1 VTRPAS
7 GVATRGPGKQRK
19 INRLLDRSM
28 IDRRRFLQISGAALA
43 ALGGGLAVTRTAAA
57 RATRAGARSAA
68 ARSDLRTTPIR
79 PPAVPLIVRSPYLST
94 WQSSTVSPGTWQTC
108 WNGDITPMAGI
119 VRIDGTSFVFAGDPT
134 VGDTLGALEQTH
146 LALTAT
152 RSVFTLQGSGV
163 QITLEYLSPIEPG
176 HLQRQSVPMA
186 WVLVTAQSIDGA
198 SHDVSLYLDVT
209 GEWLSGDPSQP
220 FTWAPVSVAHRGG
233 ALQAWT
239 MQLTEPQVLTE
250 IDDRAQW
257 GTIILAT
264 PQVPGL
270 SYQSGP
276 SGTVRTQFVDQG
288 VLLDTDDTSYTSIGG
303 DGYPAFG
310 FALDL
315 GQVGS
320 QPQTR
325 QFSLGQVRT
334 PLVSYLGTPLQP
346 LWTEYF
352 SDWQQMLAFFHADLA
367 GARQRATALD
377 AKVSAD
383 ARKAGG
389 AEYEAL
395 CLLSLRQAYGA
406 TELALGPD
414 HTPWAFLK
422 EISSNGDMS
431 TVDVIFPA
439 SPVWI
444 YLDPQYLSLLLRPIF
459 GYAASG
465 QWTEQ
470 FAPHDVGIYPTA
482 SGWEHV
488 LAEKMPVEES
498 GNMLIMAA
506 AYTRAAPGTTALV
519 YLQANYRW
527 LKLWAD
533 YLVATL
539 PNPGRQNQT
548 DDFAG
553 KIAHS
558 VNLALKGIVA
568 VAAMGRIA
576 EACGQ
581 HADAVHYRTQAR
593 QFIAYWLKHSGA
605 RGHSHLGL
613 TYRRKRAWGNTYNAF
628 PDALLGTGL
637 VPESVAAEQAAFYQ
651 TKANRLGLPLQT
663 PHRYGKT
670 DWQMWLAAWLHD
682 YPISQEL
689 IERVYRYANTTQTR
703 VPFCDLYD
711 TISGD
716 QVFGDQGFRAR
727 PVQGGIFALLAL
739 RALEGRQA

>member
-1 VTRPAS
+1 
-7 GVATRGPGKQRK
+7 
-19 INRLLDRSM
+19 M
-28 IDRRRFLQISGAALA
+28 A
-43 ALGGGLAVTRTAAA
+43 ALGGGLATARTAAA
-57 RATRAGARSAA
+57 RATTAGAGSAV
-68 ARSDLRTTPIR
+68 ARSDLKTTPIR
-79 PPAVPLIVRSPYLST
+79 PPAAPLIVRSPYLST
-94 WQSSTVSPGTWQTC
+94 WQRSTVSPGTWQTF
-108 WNGDITPMAGI
+108 WNGDTTAMAGI
-119 VRIDGTSFVFAGDPT
+119 VRIDGTSFVFAGDPSI
-134 VGDTLGALEQTH
+134 GDAGAALEQTH
-146 LALTAT
+146 LTLTAT
-152 RSVFTLQGSGV
+152 RSVFTLQSSGV

-176 HLQRQSVPMA
+176 DLQRQSIPMA
-186 WVLVTAQSIDGA
+186 WVLVTARSIDGA
-198 SHDVSLYLDVT
+198 SHDVSLYLDVS
-209 GEWLSGDPSQP
+209 GEWLSGDPSQQ
-220 FTWAPVSVAHRGG
+220 FTWAPVSVPYSGG

-239 MQLTEPQVLTE
+239 MQLAEQQILTE
-250 IDDRAQW
+250 IDNRAQW

-264 PQVPGL
+264 PQISGL

-303 DGYPAFG
+303 DGYPSFG

-352 SDWQQMLAFFHADLA
+352 SDWQQMLAFFHADIA
-367 GARQRATALD
+367 GARQRANTLD

-389 AEYEAL
+389 AKYEAL
-395 CLLSLRQAYGA
+395 CVLSLRQAYGA
-406 TELALGPD
+406 TELAVGPD
-414 HTPWAFLK
+414 NTPWAFLK
-422 EISSNGDMS
+422 EISSDGDTS

-459 GYAASG
+459 GYPASG
-465 QWTEQ
+465 QWTAR
-470 FAPHDVGIYPTA
+470 FAPHDLGPYPMA
-482 SGWEHV
+482 SGYPHNGGEN
-488 LAEKMPVEES
+488 MPVEES
-498 GNMLIMAA
+498 GNMIIMAA

-519 YLQANYRW
+519 YLQANYRS
-527 LKLWAD
+527 LKRWAD

-539 PNPGRQNQT
+539 PDPGLQNQT

-568 VAAMGRIA
+568 VAAMGQIA
-576 EACGQ
+576 EACGE
-581 HADAVHYRTQAR
+581 HADAIHYRKKAR
-593 QFIAYWLKHSGA
+593 QFIAYWLKHA
-605 RGHSHLGL
+605 QAPGHSHLGL
-613 TYRRKRAWGNTYNAF
+613 TYRRPGRREWGTTYNAY

-637 VPESVAAEQAAFYQ
+637 VPESVAAEQAAFYR
-651 TKANRLGLPLQT
+651 TKTNRFGLPLQT

-670 DWQMWLAAWLHD
+670 DWEMWLAAWLHR
-682 YPISQEL
+682 YPIGQEL
-689 IERVYRYANTTQTR
+689 IEREYRYANTTRSR
-703 VPFCDLYD
+703 VPFCDLYN

-716 QVFGDQGFRAR
+716 QVYGFQAR

-739 RALEGRQA
+739 HALEGRRA

>member
-1 VTRPAS
+1 
-7 GVATRGPGKQRK
+7 
-19 INRLLDRSM
+19 M
-28 IDRRRFLQISGAALA
+28 IDRRRFLQVSGAAVA
-43 ALGGGLAVTRTAAA
+43 ALGGGLAATRTAAA
-57 RATRAGARSAA
+57 RAITARATTARAPTVATTTVGATAPTRSAA
-68 ARSDLRTTPIR
+68 ARSKVKTTPIR

-94 WQSSTVSPGTWQTC
+94 WQSSTVSPGTWQTF
-108 WNGDITPMAGI
+108 WNGDTTAMAGI
-119 VRIDGTSFVFAGDPT
+119 VRIDGTSFAFAGDPSI
-134 VGDTLGALEQTH
+134 GDTVAALEQTH

-152 RSVFTLQGSGV
+152 RSVFILQSSGV
-163 QITLEYLSPIEPG
+163 EITLEYLSPIEPG
-176 HLQRQSVPMA
+176 NLQRQSIPMA
-186 WVLVTAQSIDGA
+186 WVLVTARSIDGA

-209 GEWLSGDPSQP
+209 GEWLSGDPSQL
-220 FTWAPVSVAHRGG
+220 FTWAPVSVPDRGG

-239 MQLTEPQVLTE
+239 MQLAEPQILTE

-264 PQVPGL
+264 PQIPGL
-270 SYQSGP
+270 TYQSGP
-276 SGTVRTQFVDQG
+276 SATVRTQFVEQG

-315 GQVGS
+315 GQLGS

-334 PLVSYLGTPLQP
+334 PLVSYLGTPLKP

-352 SDWQQMLAFFHADLA
+352 ADWQQMLAFFHAELA
-367 GARQRATALD
+367 GARQRAHTLD
-377 AKVSAD
+377 AKVSAE

-389 AEYEAL
+389 VEYEAL
-395 CLLSLRQAYGA
+395 CVLSLRQAYGA

-414 HTPWAFLK
+414 RTPWAFLK

-439 SPVWI
+439 SPLWI

-465 QWTEQ
+465 RWTAR
-470 FAPHDVGIYPTA
+470 FAPHDVGLYPTA
-482 SGWEHV
+482 SGYLH
-488 LAEKMPVEES
+488 LRPEKMPVEES
-498 GNMLIMAA
+498 ANMIIMAA

-519 YLQANYRW
+519 SLQANYRW
-527 LKLWAD
+527 LKRWAD

-553 KIAHS
+553 KISHS

-568 VAAMGRIA
+568 VAAMGQIA
-576 EACGQ
+576 EGVGE
-581 HADAVHYRTQAR
+581 HADAVHYRAKAR

-613 TYRRKRAWGNTYNAF
+613 TYRRKRAWGNSYNAF

-637 VPESVAAEQAAFYQ
+637 VPDSVAAKQAAFYR
-651 TKANRLGLPLQT
+651 TKTNRLGLPLQT

-670 DWQMWLAAWLHD
+670 DWQMWLAAWLHR

-689 IERVYRYANTTQTR
+689 IERTYRYANTTQTR

-711 TISGD
+711 TVTGD
-716 QVFGDQGFRAR
+716 QVFGSEGFQAR

-739 RALEGRQA
+739 HALKGQRG

>member
-1 VTRPAS
+1 MIDRP
-7 GVATRGPGKQRK
+7 R
-19 INRLLDRSM
+19 
-28 IDRRRFLQISGAALA
+28 IDRRRFLQVSGAAVA
-43 ALGGGLAVTRTAAA
+43 AVGGGLATARTAAA
-57 RATRAGARSAA
+57 RATTAVARSAV
-68 ARSDLRTTPIR
+68 ARSDLKTTPIR
-79 PPAVPLIVRSPYLST
+79 PPAAPLIVRSPYLST
-94 WQSSTVSPGTWQTC
+94 WQTSTVSPGTWQTF
-108 WNGDITPMAGI
+108 WNGDTTAMAGI
-119 VRIDGTSFVFAGDPT
+119 VRIDGSSFLFAGDPG
-134 VGDTLGALEQTH
+134 VGDAGAALEQTN
-146 LALTAT
+146 LTLTAT
-152 RSVFTLQGSGV
+152 RSVFTLQSSGV

-176 HLQRQSVPMA
+176 DLQRQSIPMA

-209 GEWLSGDPSQP
+209 GEWLSGDPTQR
-220 FTWAPVSVAHRGG
+220 FTWAPASVPYSGG
-233 ALQAWT
+233 SVQAWT
-239 MQLTEPQVLTE
+239 MQLAEQQILTE

-264 PQVPGL
+264 PRISGL

-276 SGTVRTQFVDQG
+276 SSTVRTQFVDQG

-303 DGYPAFG
+303 DGFPSFG

-334 PLVSYLGTPLQP
+334 PLVSFLGAPLQP

-352 SDWQQMLAFFHADLA
+352 SDWQRMLAFFHADIT
-367 GARQRATALD
+367 GARRRADTLD

-383 ARKAGG
+383 ARKVGG

-395 CLLSLRQAYGA
+395 CVLSLRQAYGA
-406 TELALGPD
+406 TELAVGPD
-414 HTPWAFLK
+414 NLPWAFLK
-422 EISSNGDMS
+422 EIASDGDTS

-465 QWTEQ
+465 QWTAP
-470 FAPHDVGIYPTA
+470 FAPHDLGPYPTA
-482 SGWEHV
+482 SGYPHNGGEN
-488 LAEKMPVEES
+488 MPVEES
-498 GNMLIMAA
+498 GNMIIMAA
-506 AYTRAAPGTTALV
+506 AYMRAAPGTTALV
-519 YLQANYRW
+519 YLQSNYRW
-527 LKLWAD
+527 LKRWAD

-539 PNPGRQNQT
+539 PDPGLQNQT

-568 VAAMGRIA
+568 VAAMGQIA
-576 EACGQ
+576 QGCGEP
-581 HADAVHYRTQAR
+581 ADAIYYRNRAR
-593 QFIAYWLKHSGA
+593 QFIAYWLIHA
-605 RGHSHLGL
+605 QAPGHSHLGL
-613 TYRRKRAWGNTYNAF
+613 TYRRPGRREWGNTYNAY

-637 VPESVAAEQAAFYQ
+637 VPESVAAEQAAFYR
-651 TKANRLGLPLQT
+651 TKTNRFGLPLQT

-670 DWQMWLAAWLHD
+670 DWEMWLAAWLQR

-689 IERVYRYANTTQTR
+689 IEREYRYANTTRSR
-703 VPFCDLYD
+703 VPFCDLYN
-711 TISGD
+711 TITGD
-716 QVFGDQGFRAR
+716 QVYGFQAR

-739 RALEGRQA
+739 HALEGRPS

>member
-1 VTRPAS
+1 V
-7 GVATRGPGKQRK
+7 
-19 INRLLDRSM
+19 
-28 IDRRRFLQISGAALA
+28 IDRRRFLQVSGAAVA
-43 ALGGGLAVTRTAAA
+43 ALGGGLAGTRTAVA
-57 RATRAGARSAA
+57 RATTAGARSAA
-68 ARSDLRTTPIR
+68 ARSDLKTTPIR

-94 WQSSTVSPGTWQTC
+94 WLSSTVSPGTWQTF
-108 WNGDITPMAGI
+108 WNGDTTAMAGI
-119 VRIDGTSFVFAGDPT
+119 VRIDGTSYAFAGDPS
-134 VGDTLGALEQTH
+134 VGDTVAALEQTH

-152 RSVFTLQGSGV
+152 RSVFTLQSSSV

-176 HLQRQSVPMA
+176 HLQRQSIPMA
-186 WVLVTAQSIDGA
+186 WVLVTARSIDGA

-220 FTWAPVSVAHRGG
+220 FTWAPVSVPYRDG

-239 MQLTEPQVLTE
+239 MQLSQPQILTE

-257 GTIILAT
+257 GMIILAT
-264 PQVPGL
+264 PQIPGL

-288 VLLDTDDTSYTSIGG
+288 VLLDTDDTSDTSIGG
-303 DGYPAFG
+303 NGYPSFG

-315 GQVGS
+315 GPVGS

-325 QFSLGQVRT
+325 QFSVGHVRT

-352 SDWQQMLAFFHADLA
+352 PDWQQMLAFFHADIA
-367 GARQRATALD
+367 GARQRANTLD

-383 ARKAGG
+383 AKAAGG
-389 AEYEAL
+389 VEYEAL
-395 CLLSLRQAYGA
+395 CVLSLRQAYGG

-414 HTPWAFLK
+414 NTPWAFLK
-422 EISSNGDMS
+422 EISSDGDIS

-444 YLDPQYLSLLLRPIF
+444 YLDRQYLSLLLRPVF
-459 GYAASG
+459 AYAASG
-465 QWTEQ
+465 QWTAQ
-470 FAPHDVGIYPTA
+470 FAPHDLGLYPTA
-482 SGWEHV
+482 SGYLHV
-488 LAEKMPVEES
+488 GAEQMPIEES
-498 GNMLIMAA
+498 GNMIIMAA
-506 AYTRAAPGTTALV
+506 AYARAAPGTTALV

-527 LKLWAD
+527 LKRWAD
-533 YLVATL
+533 YLVAVL

-558 VNLALKGIVA
+558 VNLALKGIVG
-568 VAAMGRIA
+568 VAAMGQIA
-576 EACGQ
+576 EACGE
-581 HADAVHYRTQAR
+581 HSDAIHFRAKADE
-593 QFIAYWLKHSGA
+593 FIAYWLTHSGA

-613 TYRRKRAWGNTYNAF
+613 TYRRKRAWGNTYNAY

-637 VPESVAAEQAAFYQ
+637 VPDSVAAEQAAFYH
-651 TKANRLGLPLQT
+651 TKTNRLGLPLQT

-670 DWQMWLAAWLHD
+670 DWQMWLAAWLRR

-689 IERVYRYANTTQTR
+689 IAREYRYANTTHTR

-716 QVFGDQGFRAR
+716 QVFGAQGFQAR

-739 RALEGRQA
+739 QALEGRRA

>member
-1 VTRPAS
+1 M
-7 GVATRGPGKQRK
+7 
-19 INRLLDRSM
+19 IDRCM
-28 IDRRRFLQISGAALA
+28 IDRRRFLQVSGTAVA
-43 ALGGGLAVTRTAAA
+43 ALGGGLATARTAAA
-57 RATRAGARSAA
+57 RATTAGAGSPV
-68 ARSDLRTTPIR
+68 ARSDPETTPIR
-79 PPAVPLIVRSPYLST
+79 PPAAPLIVRSPYLST
-94 WQSSTVSPGTWQTC
+94 WQRSTVSPGTWQTF
-108 WNGDITPMAGI
+108 WNGDTTAMAGI
-119 VRIDGTSFVFAGDPT
+119 VRIDGTSFVFAGDPSI
-134 VGDTLGALEQTH
+134 GDTGAALEQTH
-146 LALTAT
+146 LTLTAT
-152 RSVFTLQGSGV
+152 RSVFTLQSRGV

-176 HLQRQSVPMA
+176 DLQRQAIPMA
-186 WVLVTAQSIDGA
+186 WVLVTARSIDGA
-198 SHDVSLYLDVT
+198 SHDVSLYLDVS
-209 GEWLSGDPSQP
+209 GEWLSGDPSQQ
-220 FTWAPVSVAHRGG
+220 FTWAPVSVPYSGG

-239 MQLTEPQVLTE
+239 MQLAEQQILTE
-250 IDDRAQW
+250 IDNRAQW

-264 PQVPGL
+264 PQISGL
-270 SYQSGP
+270 SYESGP

-334 PLVSYLGTPLQP
+334 PLVSYLGTPLPP

-352 SDWQQMLAFFHADLA
+352 SDWKQMLAFFHADIA
-367 GARQRATALD
+367 GARQRANTLD

-389 AEYEAL
+389 AKYEAL
-395 CLLSLRQAYGA
+395 CVLSLRQAYGA
-406 TELALGPD
+406 TELAVGPD
-414 HTPWAFLK
+414 NTPWAFLK
-422 EISSNGDMS
+422 EISSDGDTS

-459 GYAASG
+459 GYPASG
-465 QWTEQ
+465 QWTAP
-470 FAPHDVGIYPTA
+470 FAPHDLGPYPMA
-482 SGWEHV
+482 SGYPHNGGEN
-488 LAEKMPVEES
+488 MPVEES
-498 GNMLIMAA
+498 GNMIIMAA

-527 LKLWAD
+527 LKRWAD

-539 PNPGRQNQT
+539 PDPGLQNQT

-568 VAAMGRIA
+568 VAAMGQIA
-576 EACGQ
+576 QGCGE
-581 HADAVHYRTQAR
+581 HADAIHFRSKAR
-593 QFIAYWLKHSGA
+593 QFIAYWLKHA
-605 RGHSHLGL
+605 QAPGHSHLGL
-613 TYRRKRAWGNTYNAF
+613 TYRGPGRREWGNTYNAY

-637 VPESVAAEQAAFYQ
+637 VPESVAAEQAAFYR
-651 TKANRLGLPLQT
+651 TKINRFGLPLQT
-663 PHRYGKT
+663 PHSYGKT
-670 DWQMWLAAWLHD
+670 DWEMWLAAWLHR
-682 YPISQEL
+682 YPIGQEL
-689 IERVYRYANTTQTR
+689 IEREYQYANTTQSR
-703 VPFCDLYD
+703 VPFCDLYS

-716 QVFGDQGFRAR
+716 QVYGFEAR

-739 RALEGRQA
+739 HALEGRRG

>member
-1 VTRPAS
+1 
-7 GVATRGPGKQRK
+7 
-19 INRLLDRSM
+19 M
-28 IDRRRFLQISGAALA
+28 
-43 ALGGGLAVTRTAAA
+43 
-57 RATRAGARSAA
+57 
-68 ARSDLRTTPIR
+68 
-79 PPAVPLIVRSPYLST
+79 
-94 WQSSTVSPGTWQTC
+94 
-108 WNGDITPMAGI
+108 
-119 VRIDGTSFVFAGDPT
+119 
-134 VGDTLGALEQTH
+134 
-146 LALTAT
+146 
-152 RSVFTLQGSGV
+152 FTLQSSGV

-176 HLQRQSVPMA
+176 DLQRQSIPMA

-220 FTWAPVSVAHRGG
+220 FTWAPVSVPYRGG

-239 MQLTEPQVLTE
+239 MQLAEQQILTE

-264 PQVPGL
+264 PQIPGL

-303 DGYPAFG
+303 DGYPSFG

-352 SDWQQMLAFFHADLA
+352 SDWQRMLAFFHADIA
-367 GARQRATALD
+367 GARQRADTLD

-395 CLLSLRQAYGA
+395 CVLSLRQAYGA
-406 TELALGPD
+406 TELAVGPD
-414 HTPWAFLK
+414 NLPWAFLK
-422 EISSNGDMS
+422 EISSDGDTS

-465 QWTEQ
+465 RWTAR
-470 FAPHDVGIYPTA
+470 FAPHDLGPYPTA
-482 SGWEHV
+482 SGYPHNGGEN
-488 LAEKMPVEES
+488 MPVEES
-498 GNMLIMAA
+498 GNMIIMAA

-527 LKLWAD
+527 LKRWAD

-539 PNPGRQNQT
+539 PDPGLQNQT

-568 VAAMGRIA
+568 VAAMGQIA
-576 EACGQ
+576 EACGEQ
-581 HADAVHYRTQAR
+581 ADAIHYRTQGQAVHR
-593 QFIAYWLKHSGA
+593 LLAQTRAGA
-605 RGHSHLGL
+605 RAQPPRAHLSPPGQARMGNYLQRLSRRTARHRPRARVGRGRAGGVLPDQDQPVRAAAADSAPLRQDRLADVAGGL
-613 TYRRKRAWGNTYNAF
+613 AASLPDQPGADRARVPVCEHDPEPRSVLRSVQHDHGRSGVRLPGPAGAGRNLRA
-628 PDALLGTGL
+628 PRAARARGPALL
-637 VPESVAAEQAAFYQ
+637 
-651 TKANRLGLPLQT
+651 
-663 PHRYGKT
+663 
-670 DWQMWLAAWLHD
+670 
-682 YPISQEL
+682 
-689 IERVYRYANTTQTR
+689 
-703 VPFCDLYD
+703 
-711 TISGD
+711 SG
-716 QVFGDQGFRAR
+716 GPAPKRHKRSR
-727 PVQGGIFALLAL
+727 PRSGRGSIPRGWRRDAD
-739 RALEGRQA
+739 RRQALQ

>member
-1 VTRPAS
+1 M
-7 GVATRGPGKQRK
+7 
-19 INRLLDRSM
+19 IDRCM
-28 IDRRRFLQISGAALA
+28 IDRRRFLQVSGTAVA
-43 ALGGGLAVTRTAAA
+43 ALGGGFATARTAAA
-57 RATRAGARSAA
+57 RATTAGAGSAV
-68 ARSDLRTTPIR
+68 ARSDSETTPIR
-79 PPAVPLIVRSPYLST
+79 PPAAPLIVRSPYLST
-94 WQSSTVSPGTWQTC
+94 WQRSTVSPGTWQTF
-108 WNGDITPMAGI
+108 WNGDTTAMAGI
-119 VRIDGTSFVFAGDPT
+119 VRIDGTSFVFAGDPSI
-134 VGDTLGALEQTH
+134 GDAGDALEQTQ
-146 LALTAT
+146 LKLTAT
-152 RSVFTLQGSGV
+152 RSVFTLQSSGV

-176 HLQRQSVPMA
+176 DLQRQSIPMA
-186 WVLVTAQSIDGA
+186 WVLVTTRSIDGA
-198 SHDVSLYLDVT
+198 SHDVSLYLDVS
-209 GEWLSGDPSQP
+209 GEWLSGDPSQQ
-220 FTWAPVSVAHRGG
+220 FTWAPASVPYSGG

-239 MQLTEPQVLTE
+239 MQLEQPQILTE

-264 PQVPGL
+264 PQISGL

-303 DGYPAFG
+303 DGYPSFG

-320 QPQTR
+320 QPETR

-334 PLVSYLGTPLQP
+334 PLVSYLGTALKP

-352 SDWQQMLAFFHADLA
+352 SDWQRMLAFFHADIA
-367 GARQRATALD
+367 GARQRADTLD

-383 ARKAGG
+383 ATKVGG
-389 AEYEAL
+389 AKYEAL
-395 CLLSLRQAYGA
+395 CVLSLRQAYGA
-406 TELALGPD
+406 TELAVGPD
-414 HTPWAFLK
+414 NTPWAFLK
-422 EISSNGDMS
+422 EISSDGDTS

-459 GYAASG
+459 GYPASG
-465 QWTEQ
+465 QWTAR
-470 FAPHDVGIYPTA
+470 FAPHDLGPYPMA
-482 SGWEHV
+482 SGYPHNGGEN
-488 LAEKMPVEES
+488 MPVEES
-498 GNMLIMAA
+498 GNMIIMAA
-506 AYTRAAPGTTALV
+506 AYTQAAPGTTALV

-527 LKLWAD
+527 LKRWAD

-539 PNPGRQNQT
+539 PDPGLQNQT

-568 VAAMGRIA
+568 VAAMGQIA
-576 EACGQ
+576 QGCGEQ
-581 HADAVHYRTQAR
+581 ADAIHFRNKAK
-593 QFIAYWLKHSGA
+593 QFIAYWLKHA
-605 RGHSHLGL
+605 QAPGHSHLGL
-613 TYRRKRAWGNTYNAF
+613 TYRRPGSSEWGNTYNAY

-637 VPESVAAEQAAFYQ
+637 VPESVAAEQAAFYR
-651 TKANRLGLPLQT
+651 TKINRFGLPLQT

-670 DWQMWLAAWLHD
+670 DWQMWLAAWLHR

-689 IERVYRYANTTQTR
+689 IEREYQYANTTRSR
-703 VPFCDLYD
+703 VPFCDLYS

-716 QVFGDQGFRAR
+716 QVYGFEAR

-739 RALEGRQA
+739 HALEGQGGA

>member
-1 VTRPAS
+1 MV
-7 GVATRGPGKQRK
+7 
-19 INRLLDRSM
+19 
-28 IDRRRFLQISGAALA
+28 DRRRFLQASGMAVA
-43 ALGGGLAVTRTAAA
+43 ALGGGLATARTAVA
-57 RATRAGARSAA
+57 RSVTAGAGSAA
-68 ARSDLRTTPIR
+68 ARSHPKTTPIR

-94 WQSSTVSPGTWQTC
+94 WQRSTVSPGTWQTF
-108 WNGDITPMAGI
+108 WNGDTTAMAGI
-119 VRIDGTSFVFAGDPT
+119 VRIDGTSFVFAGDLVIGET
-134 VGDTLGALEQTH
+134 GAALEQTH
-146 LALTAT
+146 LTLTAT
-152 RSVFTLQGSGV
+152 RSVFTLEGGGV
-163 QITLEYLSPIEPG
+163 QITLEYLSPIDPG
-176 HLQRQSVPMA
+176 DLRRQSMPMA
-186 WVLVTAQSIDGA
+186 WVLVTARSSDGA

-209 GEWLSGDPSQP
+209 GEWLSGDPTQQ
-220 FTWAPVSVAHRGG
+220 FTWAPVSLPCSGG

-239 MQLTEPQVLTE
+239 MQLTEQQILTE
-250 IDDRAQW
+250 VDDRAQW
-257 GTIILAT
+257 GAIILAT
-264 PQVPGL
+264 PQIPGL
-270 SYQSGP
+270 TYQSGP
-276 SGTVRTQFVDQG
+276 SGTVRSQFVNQG

-303 DGYPAFG
+303 DGYPSFG

-352 SDWQQMLAFFHADLA
+352 SDWQQMLAFFHADLG
-367 GARQRATALD
+367 GARRRADTLD

-383 ARKAGG
+383 ARKVGG

-395 CLLSLRQAYGA
+395 CVLSLRQSYGA
-406 TELALGPD
+406 TELAVGPD
-414 HTPWAFLK
+414 NLPWAFLK
-422 EISSNGDMS
+422 EISSDGDTS

-465 QWTEQ
+465 QWTAR
-470 FAPHDVGIYPTA
+470 FAPHDLGLYPTA
-482 SGWEHV
+482 SGYPHNGGEQ
-488 LAEKMPVEES
+488 MPVEES
-498 GNMLIMAA
+498 GNMIIMAA
-506 AYTRAAPGTTALV
+506 AYTLAAPGTTALV
-519 YLQANYRW
+519 YLQANYRR
-527 LKLWAD
+527 LKQWAD

-539 PNPGRQNQT
+539 PDPGLQNQT

-558 VNLALKGIVA
+558 VNLALKGIIA
-568 VAAMGRIA
+568 VAAMGQIA
-576 EACGQ
+576 HLCGEQ
-581 HADAVHYRTQAR
+581 ADATHYRKKAS
-593 QFIAYWLKHSGA
+593 QFIAYWLTHAQAPGN
-605 RGHSHLGL
+605 RHLGL
-613 TYRRKRAWGNTYNAF
+613 TYRRRGRRDRAWGTTYNAY

-637 VPESVAAEQAAFYQ
+637 VPDSVAAEQAAFYR
-651 TKANRLGLPLQT
+651 TKTNRLGLPLQT

-670 DWQMWLAAWLHD
+670 DWQMWLAAWLRR

-689 IERVYRYANTTQTR
+689 IEREYRYANTTQTR

-716 QVFGDQGFRAR
+716 RVFGSEGFQAR

-739 RALEGRQA
+739 HALDGRRS

>member
-1 VTRPAS
+1 M
-7 GVATRGPGKQRK
+7 
-19 INRLLDRSM
+19 IDRCM
-28 IDRRRFLQISGAALA
+28 IDRRRFLEVSGTAVA
-43 ALGGGLAVTRTAAA
+43 ALGGGLATARTAAA
-57 RATRAGARSAA
+57 RATTAGAGSAV
-68 ARSDLRTTPIR
+68 ARSHLKTTPIR
-79 PPAVPLIVRSPYLST
+79 PPAAPLIVRSPYLST
-94 WQSSTVSPGTWQTC
+94 WQRSTVSPGTWQTF
-108 WNGDITPMAGI
+108 WNGDTTAMAGI
-119 VRIDGTSFVFAGDPT
+119 VRIDGTSFVFAGDPSI
-134 VGDTLGALEQTH
+134 GDTGAALEQTH
-146 LALTAT
+146 LRLTAT
-152 RSVFTLQGSGV
+152 RSVFTLQSRGV

-176 HLQRQSVPMA
+176 DLKRQSIPMA
-186 WVLVTAQSIDGA
+186 WVLVIARSIDGA

-209 GEWLSGDPSQP
+209 GEWLSGDPSQQ
-220 FTWAPVSVAHRGG
+220 FTWAPVSVPYRGG

-239 MQLTEPQVLTE
+239 MQLAEQQILTE
-250 IDDRAQW
+250 IDNRTQW

-264 PQVPGL
+264 PQIPGL

-276 SGTVRTQFVDQG
+276 SGTVRMQFVDQG

-303 DGYPAFG
+303 DGYPSFA

-320 QPQTR
+320 HPRTR

-352 SDWQQMLAFFHADLA
+352 SDWQRMLAFFHADIA
-367 GARQRATALD
+367 GARRRANTLD

-383 ARKAGG
+383 ARKASG
-389 AEYEAL
+389 AKYEAL
-395 CLLSLRQAYGA
+395 CVLSLRQAYGA
-406 TELALGPD
+406 TELAVGPD
-414 HTPWAFLK
+414 NTPWAFLK
-422 EISSNGDMS
+422 EISSDGDTS

-459 GYAASG
+459 GYPASG
-465 QWTEQ
+465 HWTAR
-470 FAPHDVGIYPTA
+470 FAPHDLGPYPMA
-482 SGWEHV
+482 SGYPHNGGEN
-488 LAEKMPVEES
+488 MPVEES
-498 GNMLIMAA
+498 GNMIIMAA

-527 LKLWAD
+527 LKRWAD

-539 PNPGRQNQT
+539 PDPGLQNQT

-568 VAAMGRIA
+568 VAAMGLIA
-576 EACGQ
+576 HACGER
-581 HADAVHYRTQAR
+581 ADAIHFRNKAR
-593 QFIAYWLKHSGA
+593 QFIAYWLKHA
-605 RGHSHLGL
+605 QAPGHSHLGL
-613 TYRRKRAWGNTYNAF
+613 TYRRPGRRNRAWGTTYNAY

-637 VPESVAAEQAAFYQ
+637 VPDSVAAEQAAFYR
-651 TKANRLGLPLQT
+651 TKTNRFGLPLQT

-670 DWQMWLAAWLHD
+670 DWEMWLAAWLHRH
-682 YPISQEL
+682 PIGQEL
-689 IERVYRYANTTQTR
+689 IEREYRYANTTRSR
-703 VPFCDLYD
+703 VPFCDLYS

-716 QVFGDQGFRAR
+716 QVYGFQAR

-739 RALEGRQA
+739 HALEGRRA